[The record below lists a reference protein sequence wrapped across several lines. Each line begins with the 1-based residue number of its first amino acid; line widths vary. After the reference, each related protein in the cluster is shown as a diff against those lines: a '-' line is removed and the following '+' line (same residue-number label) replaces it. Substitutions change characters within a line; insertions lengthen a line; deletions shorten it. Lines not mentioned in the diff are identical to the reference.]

1 MEFATT
7 IELVEALQTRRVSAI
22 ELLDRSIARIEA
34 HDDAINAVVVRDF
47 ERARAA
53 AGAADAALAR
63 GERRPLLGVPMTVKE
78 AIHVAGLPTTW
89 GIPGTQTIEVRESA
103 VAVQRL
109 ERAGAVI
116 IGKTNVATQLGDW
129 QTFNPVYGTTNNPW
143 NTARTPGG
151 SSGGGAA
158 ALAAGFV
165 SLELGSDLNGSLR
178 IPAHCCGVF
187 AHKPTFGLVP
197 TRGFAP
203 PGVPVL
209 SVNKDVDFGVL
220 GPMARSA
227 ADLALALD
235 VIAGPDDAEAIAYT
249 LSLPPPRHTTLRD
262 FRVLVA
268 DEHPLVALSSD
279 VRAVLQNAAA
289 DLERAGCRVARGSDR
304 LPDLEATAR
313 AFVHLLMAFFGAD
326 MPDAD
331 YEGIKAAAAH
341 LPSSDPAAAELRGL
355 VSSHREWIGMDRLRL
370 GSGASMARVV
380 PRLGRG
386 VVPGAADA
394 GVRSRPQRHQ
404 PTHDR
409 SRRRLRTVQVATA
422 LDERCFVRGLAG
434 HRDACGSRQNGTAD
448 RCTGD
453 RAVSRGPHDHRLR
466 AIVRARVRRLRCAAR
481 IRHLMEMRYACS
493 AFSAEPEPDVANA
506 APAAGR
512 CLSCRK
518 RVSARRRSVQGVSQR
533 CRLHC

>member
-1 MEFATT
+1 MEFETT
-7 IELVEALQTRRVSAI
+7 TEQVDALQSRRVSAV
-22 ELLDRSIARIEA
+22 ELLERSIARIEA
-34 HDDAINAVVVRDF
+34 RDAAINAVVVRDF
-47 ERARAA
+47 ERARTAA
-53 AGAADAALAR
+53 IAADAALAR

-89 GIPGTQTIEVRESA
+89 GIPGTQSREVHASA

-143 NTARTPGG
+143 DTARTPGG

-209 SVNKDVDFGVL
+209 SVNEDVDFGVL

-235 VIAGPDDAEAIAYT
+235 VIAGPDEADAIAYS
-249 LSLPPPRHTTLRD
+249 LSLPPPRRAKLRD
-262 FRVLVA
+262 FRVLVV
-268 DEHPLVALSSD
+268 DEHPWVALSEE
-279 VRAVLQNAAA
+279 VRGVLHEAARN
-289 DLERAGCRVARGSDR
+289 LERSGCRVTRGGTL
-304 LPDLEATAR
+304 LPDLELTAR

-326 MPDAD
+326 MPFAD
-331 YEGIKAAAAH
+331 YTSLQAAVAH
-341 LPSSDPAAAELRGL
+341 MPSTDPASAELRGL
-355 VSSHREWIGMDRLRL
+355 VSSHRDWIDMDRARIGIAHQWRQLFREWDVVL
-370 GSGASMARVV
+370 CPVLPTPAFAHDHGPIDQRTIDVDGARVPYKSQPIWMSV
-380 PRLGRG
+380 ASLAGLPATAFPAGSSATGLPIGVQAIGPRL
-386 VVPGAADA
+386 
-394 GVRSRPQRHQ
+394 
-404 PTHDR
+404 
-409 SRRRLRTVQVATA
+409 
-422 LDERCFVRGLAG
+422 E
-434 HRDACGSRQNGTAD
+434 
-448 RCTGD
+448 
-453 RAVSRGPHDHRLR
+453 DHTT
-466 AIVRARVRRLRCAAR
+466 I
-481 IRHLMEMRYACS
+481 
-493 AFSAEPEPDVANA
+493 AFSELFTREFGGFA
-506 APAAGR
+506 APPDFR
-512 CLSCRK
+512 
-518 RVSARRRSVQGVSQR
+518 
-533 CRLHC
+533 

>member
-89 GIPGTQTIEVRESA
+89 GIQGTQAIEVRESA

-209 SVNKDVDFGVL
+209 SVNEDVDFGVL

-268 DEHPLVALSSD
+268 
-279 VRAVLQNAAA
+279 R
-289 DLERAGCRVARGSDR
+289 
-304 LPDLEATAR
+304 
-313 AFVHLLMAFFGAD
+313 
-326 MPDAD
+326 
-331 YEGIKAAAAH
+331 
-341 LPSSDPAAAELRGL
+341 
-355 VSSHREWIGMDRLRL
+355 
-370 GSGASMARVV
+370 
-380 PRLGRG
+380 
-386 VVPGAADA
+386 
-394 GVRSRPQRHQ
+394 
-404 PTHDR
+404 
-409 SRRRLRTVQVATA
+409 
-422 LDERCFVRGLAG
+422 
-434 HRDACGSRQNGTAD
+434 
-448 RCTGD
+448 
-453 RAVSRGPHDHRLR
+453 
-466 AIVRARVRRLRCAAR
+466 
-481 IRHLMEMRYACS
+481 
-493 AFSAEPEPDVANA
+493 
-506 APAAGR
+506 
-512 CLSCRK
+512 
-518 RVSARRRSVQGVSQR
+518 
-533 CRLHC
+533 